1 MFYFENLLRNEYF
14 PAELPPCFTTES
26 FADNHLHIIEYI
38 EGKEA
43 KPSTPLIFSAYKNS
57 NSRRKFAV
65 PNPFNYAK
73 AASLISEK
81 SDHIYSVLEKS
92 KFSLTS
98 PIRSIPDKDEC
109 YKRRVKKISESKN
122 EIQKLYQD
130 NHYEVRIDIQSF
142 FESIYTHSVAW
153 AMHTKALIK
162 KNNNKNDKSLTGNIL
177 DKCLQNMNSGQTN
190 GILVGN
196 SISRIISE
204 IILCTVDSEILNKHK
219 DIAYLRFVDDYY
231 IFVKDSSNINNILAT
246 FRQELAKYGL
256 LLNENKL
263 QIIEGPFIYGKPWV
277 EHMKA
282 YTHLRPQILLEK
294 AIIEYRSFQDV
305 SIFKYALKV
314 IRTKYFTKVEWQD
327 IEPIIIN
334 IWVRFPNLSN
344 IISLIFKNN
353 EDKINK
359 QLLKKSI
366 YRIVETNLLLKNDE
380 EVIWAVWICK
390 QLNIK
395 ISQMYIKKILE
406 SDNWLAIIVILD
418 IISGRKNENSIKDII
433 NKFRVRLYI
442 EYFKDDENKNE
453 MFSSIWLLAYEA
465 DKNKWLNTS
474 SSENFCVIKNYEF
487 FNKLKT
493 LGIDFYDSDY
503 SYEKISNK
511 SKSKIKSDEEIYI
524 TKKELSNMLK
534 MFRNE
539 IETLKKSENKVFDE
553 GDIFDTV
560 VERVFANLDDED
572 DY

>member
-1 MFYFENLLRNEYF
+1 MGY
-14 PAELPPCFTTES
+14 
-26 FADNHLHIIEYI
+26 
-38 EGKEA
+38 
-43 KPSTPLIFSAYKNS
+43 AYK
-57 NSRRKFAV
+57 
-65 PNPFNYAK
+65 
-73 AASLISEK
+73 
-81 SDHIYSVLEKS
+81 
-92 KFSLTS
+92 
-98 PIRSIPDKDEC
+98 SI
-109 YKRRVKKISESKN
+109 N
-122 EIQKLYQD
+122 
-130 NHYEVRIDIQSF
+130 
-142 FESIYTHSVAW
+142 
-153 AMHTKALIK
+153 K

>member
-1 MFYFENLLRNEYF
+1 
-14 PAELPPCFTTES
+14 
-26 FADNHLHIIEYI
+26 
-38 EGKEA
+38 
-43 KPSTPLIFSAYKNS
+43 
-57 NSRRKFAV
+57 
-65 PNPFNYAK
+65 
-73 AASLISEK
+73 
-81 SDHIYSVLEKS
+81 
-92 KFSLTS
+92 
-98 PIRSIPDKDEC
+98 
-109 YKRRVKKISESKN
+109 
-122 EIQKLYQD
+122 
-130 NHYEVRIDIQSF
+130 
-142 FESIYTHSVAW
+142 
-153 AMHTKALIK
+153 
-162 KNNNKNDKSLTGNIL
+162 
-177 DKCLQNMNSGQTN
+177 
-190 GILVGN
+190 
-196 SISRIISE
+196 
-204 IILCTVDSEILNKHK
+204 
-219 DIAYLRFVDDYY
+219 
-231 IFVKDSSNINNILAT
+231 
-246 FRQELAKYGL
+246 
-256 LLNENKL
+256 
-263 QIIEGPFIYGKPWV
+263 
-277 EHMKA
+277 MKA

-474 SSENFCVIKNYEF
+474 SSANFCVIKNYEF